1 MIEASPAI
9 ALTTRIA
16 GGDEQSR
23 ERTLSDDEIRALWA
37 WNGPHTPLLRALL
50 LSGCRISELRHAT
63 TKDVVGDRLTIPAA
77 HAKNGRTHQVHV
89 TPTMGAQFTGRPPM
103 LFHYASATAVQA
115 CVRRWQGFGAGAW
128 TPHDLRRTFATIA
141 AKLGTP
147 PHIIRGL
154 INHVEDGSLPIYQRH
169 DYADERI
176 AATKAIEA
184 HVLGIVA

>member
-16 GGDEQSR
+16 GGEEQSR
-23 ERTLSDDEIRALWA
+23 KRTLPDEIRALWA

-50 LSGCRISELRHAT
+50 LLGCRISELRHAT
-63 TKDVVGDRLTIPAA
+63 TESLVGDRLTIPAA
-77 HAKNGRTHQVHV
+77 HAKNGRAHWVHV
-89 TPTMGAQFTGRPPM
+89 TPTLRAEFTGRPPM
-103 LFHYASATAVQA
+103 LFHYATTAVQA

-141 AKLGTP
+141 TKLSTP
-147 PHIIRGL
+147 PHTIRAL

-184 HVLGIVA
+184 QVLGIVA